1 MGDEPASVVER
12 ANRLVKSIGAWL
24 PHAIDPHA
32 VTTEELALAGVA
44 RCRRLLVG
52 MVKLHDDPDLAGVLA
67 RTLFETWLSSTFLV
81 LAEDDAYERLE
92 STDISL
98 HRKLA
103 SRMLALPPDG
113 SERNERMREGAQAA
127 LDGPEAGMGE
137 FKVYDMA
144 LAVAKLLKSANDP
157 NAHYPTTMYT
167 VSYGVE
173 SYVSTH
179 GGLGAI
185 KQHMIRNG
193 AIGDEIFAGPWHHS
207 AHDHRLDLMSAAV
220 LTLANR
226 VGQLLALDTSGL
238 EAIAGDWFGGG
249 PGPAS

>member
-1 MGDEPASVVER
+1 MDERRASVVER
-12 ANRLVKSIGAWL
+12 ATRLVEAIGAWL
-24 PHAIDPHA
+24 PHVIDPHA

-44 RCRRLLVG
+44 RCRRLLAG
-52 MVKLHDDPDLAGVLA
+52 MVKLHDDPDLAGVLT
-67 RTLFETWLSSTFLV
+67 RTLFETWLSSIYLV
-81 LAEDDAYERLE
+81 LAEDDAYKRLE

-98 HRKLA
+98 QRKLA
-103 SRMLALPPDG
+103 VRMLTLPPDG
-113 SERNERMREGAQAA
+113 SQRNARMREGAQAA
-127 LDGPEAGMGE
+127 LDGPEGALGE

-144 LAVAKLLKSANDP
+144 VAVAKLLKNADDP

-185 KQHMIRNG
+185 KQHMVRDG
-193 AIGDEIFAGPWHHS
+193 LMGSEILTEPWNHS

-238 EAIAGDWFGGG
+238 EEAAQHWFG
-249 PGPAS
+249 PGSVSPT